1 MNYINYESIILNG
14 SNDTNQQ
21 TSVYSGKQK
30 KKSVIYC
37 FHDNCKNE
45 ISKVKQYVIFV
56 KLQLCN
62 QLIFL
67 PNCMNCSPHLM

>member
-30 KKSVIYC
+30 KNLLFIISMISVKMRFLRLNFSC
-37 FHDNCKNE
+37 V
-45 ISKVKQYVIFV
+45 IS
-56 KLQLCN
+56 
-62 QLIFL
+62 
-67 PNCMNCSPHLM
+67 